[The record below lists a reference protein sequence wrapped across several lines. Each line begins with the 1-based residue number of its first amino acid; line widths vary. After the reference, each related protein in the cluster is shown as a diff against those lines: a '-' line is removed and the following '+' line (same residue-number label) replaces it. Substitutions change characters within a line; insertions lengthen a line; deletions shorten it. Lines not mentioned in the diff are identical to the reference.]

1 MNRRTTVMV
10 ASCRS
15 GIRRQLTIS
24 ERRSLPISPCKR
36 HIHRG
41 SSLLTHS
48 SPSRYIHDA
57 FDPWSYAPLVGKQG
71 SFVALDHH
79 LYRCFTKE
87 DGMKSGF
94 EHAQNLGIDMAAL
107 SNTCNGSM
115 VIGEWSAAL
124 HAGDRPEN
132 NTDEQRRAFCR
143 AQLDMF
149 ERFTAGW
156 FFWAYKVHRWLYDQ
170 NRHEDWDSGW
180 SAQSACQAD
189 VMPQWAGFKVR
200 NNRVQGDGDK
210 GQRLRAALGEC
221 IS

>member
-1 MNRRTTVMV
+1 MTD
-10 ASCRS
+10 SDL
-15 GIRRQLTIS
+15 Q
-24 ERRSLPISPCKR
+24 
-36 HIHRG
+36 
-41 SSLLTHS
+41 
-48 SPSRYIHDA
+48 RYIHDA

-71 SFVALDHH
+71 SFVVLDHH

-87 DGMKSGF
+87 DGMKSGV

-107 SNTCNGSM
+107 SNACNGSI

-132 NTDEQRRAFCR
+132 STDEQRRAFCR
-143 AQLDMF
+143 AQLDAF

-156 FFWAYKVHRWLYDQ
+156 FFWTYKVHRWLYDQ

-180 SAQSACQAD
+180 SAMSACQAD

-200 NNRVQGDGDK
+200 NNQVQGDGDK
-210 GQRLRAALGEC
+210 SQRLKAALGEC
-221 IS
+221 THARSLYGRQAGKY